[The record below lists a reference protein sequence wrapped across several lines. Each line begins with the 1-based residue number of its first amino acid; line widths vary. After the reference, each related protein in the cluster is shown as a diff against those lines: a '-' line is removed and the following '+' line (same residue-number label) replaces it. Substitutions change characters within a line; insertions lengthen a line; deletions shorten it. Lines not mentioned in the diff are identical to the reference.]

1 MTYIQKG
8 NKFKQISTHI
18 IVYAIYVILGSAALV
33 FSHRSWNTTVGHLS
47 YIYESVYYH

>member
-8 NKFKQISTHI
+8 NKFKQISVHI

-33 FSHRSWNTTVGHLS
+33 FPIEHGILQ
-47 YIYESVYYH
+47 